1 MSKKSIIAK
10 MVFQDGKRAD
20 GIAGMGPMMEHVKS
34 EPGTLEY
41 HMLKDSS
48 DENALWMYE
57 LYADQDA
64 VDAHLGSD
72 AMKALGPAIGG
83 LLAAPP
89 DLIFVDPILGKGL

>member
-10 MVFQDGKRAD
+10 MVFQDGKRDEA
-20 GIAGMGPMMEHVKS
+20 IAGMGPMMEHVKS

-41 HMLKDSS
+41 HMLKDSKE
-48 DENALWMYE
+48 ENVLWMYE

-89 DLIFVDPILGKGL
+89 ELNFTEPVSGKGL